1 MVEGSDRQLQPG
13 TLYLVAT
20 PIGNLADITLRA
32 LEVLRAADVI
42 AAEDTRHTRKLLSAH
57 GVHNRLLSYREH
69 NHEAAT
75 RQVLGMLE
83 EGKTVACVSDAGTP
97 GLNDPGQRLV
107 QRVLQQGLEVV
118 PVPGPS
124 ALLAALVASGLDC
137 ANFLFLGFPPRR
149 PEALRE
155 QLEQVSQL
163 PATLVFYESPRRLA
177 DTLAALAATL
187 GPRPAVVAR
196 ELTKLHEQFLR
207 GSLEQLAE
215 RFAGQ
220 EPRGEVVVLV
230 AGSKRQRPR
239 LELSGELK
247 QLADAALRG
256 QRLGTSQLA
265 GLLSRLT
272 GNKRRE
278 LYDWL
283 SRLRREHEQ

>member
-1 MVEGSDRQLQPG
+1 MSESGAGQPQPG

-32 LEVLRAADVI
+32 LELLRTVDLV

-57 GVHNRLLSYREH
+57 GVHNHLLSYREH
-69 NHEAAT
+69 NHQAAT
-75 RQVLGMLE
+75 RQVLALLA

-97 GLNDPGQRLV
+97 GLSDPGQRLV
-107 QRVLQQGLEVV
+107 GQVLQQGYAVV

-137 ANFLFLGFPPRR
+137 SRFVFMGFCARR
-149 PEALRE
+149 PEALRQQIE
-155 QLEQVSQL
+155 PVSRL

-177 DTLAALAATL
+177 ATLSTLAEIL

-207 GSLEQLAE
+207 GTLPQLAGQLAEQDLRGEVVLLVAGSRQQQPRLAMSGELEQLA
-215 RFAGQ
+215 
-220 EPRGEVVVLV
+220 V
-230 AGSKRQRPR
+230 
-239 LELSGELK
+239 
-247 QLADAALRG
+247 AALRG
-256 QRLGTSQLA
+256 QRLGASRLS
-265 GLLSRLT
+265 GLLGRLT
-272 GNKRRE
+272 GTNRRE

-283 SRLRREHEQ
+283 STLQKERQ